1 MVNATA
7 GLKWLDGKLVTSVK
21 GTNLLND
28 DNSQGGIQQ
37 HIFGDIITRTVVGEL
52 RYSF

>member
-1 MVNATA
+1 MVNASA
-7 GLKWLDGKLVTSVK
+7 GLKWLDGKLVTIVK

-37 HIFGDIITRTVVGEL
+37 HIFGDIITRQVVGEL
-52 RYSF
+52 RYTF